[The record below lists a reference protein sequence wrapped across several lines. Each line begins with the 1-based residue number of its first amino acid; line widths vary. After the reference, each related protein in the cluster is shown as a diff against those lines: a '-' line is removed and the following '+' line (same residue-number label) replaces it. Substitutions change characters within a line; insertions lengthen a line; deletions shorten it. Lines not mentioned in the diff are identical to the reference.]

1 MKSAPSPARLAV
13 LRQQLETR
21 ARTPWPTDWPRVIVA
36 GLPVGL
42 ARPDIAAFLSG
53 CGFVLAGGALR
64 LEDAALDAAA
74 RSVLLAQAAQALR
87 AAGLTHAW
95 RDELLDV
102 RATPDGPVLAT
113 LERAVCR
120 SLGIA
125 TLAVHMNALAAEG
138 GLLVARRSASKKIDP
153 GLWDNLVGGMVP
165 AGESPEAALAREA
178 WEEAG
183 LRPGDFRA
191 RAGGLITVDRA
202 VPEGWMRE
210 FIQVYDADL
219 SPGVTPVNQDG
230 EVDAIEPRSPEA
242 VIAGIEAG
250 EFTLESALAT
260 LDWLMREMRD
270 APAGDRA

>member
-1 MKSAPSPARLAV
+1 M
-13 LRQQLETR
+13 
-21 ARTPWPTDWPRVIVA
+21 A

-42 ARPDIAAFLSG
+42 ARPDIAAFLAERG
-53 CGFVLAGGALR
+53 FFVLADGALC
-64 LEDAALDAAA
+64 LDDAALDAAA
-74 RSVLLAQAAQALR
+74 RTALLAKAASALR
-87 AAGLTHAW
+87 AAKLTHAW

-102 RATPDGPVLAT
+102 RAAPDGPVLAT

-125 TLAVHMNALAAEG
+125 TLAVHMNALAAQG
-138 GLLVARRSASKKIDP
+138 GLFVARRSASKKIDP

-165 AGESPEAALAREA
+165 AGESPEVALEREA

-183 LRPGDFRA
+183 LHPGDFSA
-191 RAGGLITVDRA
+191 RAGSLITVDRA

-210 FIQVYDADL
+210 FVQVYDARL
-219 SPGVTPVNQDG
+219 APGVVPVNQDG
-230 EVDAIEPRSPEA
+230 EVDLIERRSAEA

-260 LDWLMREMRD
+260 LDCLMREAQG
-270 APAGDRA
+270 APTEDHA

>member
-1 MKSAPSPARLAV
+1 MKRALSPARLAA
-13 LRQQLETR
+13 LRQQLGAR
-21 ARTPWPTDWPRVIVA
+21 ARTPWPMDWPRVIVA

-42 ARPDIAAFLSG
+42 ARPDIASFLAG
-53 CGFVLAGGALR
+53 RGFVLADGALR
-64 LEDAALDAAA
+64 LDDSALDAAA
-74 RSVLLAQAAQALR
+74 RSARFAEAASALR

-102 RATPDGPVLAT
+102 RAMPGGPVLAT

-210 FIQVYDADL
+210 FIQVYDANL
-219 SPGVTPVNQDG
+219 APGVAPVNQDG
-230 EVDAIEPRSPEA
+230 EVDAIERRSPEA

-260 LDWLMREMRD
+260 LDWLMRETPG
-270 APAGDRA
+270 AQAGGRA